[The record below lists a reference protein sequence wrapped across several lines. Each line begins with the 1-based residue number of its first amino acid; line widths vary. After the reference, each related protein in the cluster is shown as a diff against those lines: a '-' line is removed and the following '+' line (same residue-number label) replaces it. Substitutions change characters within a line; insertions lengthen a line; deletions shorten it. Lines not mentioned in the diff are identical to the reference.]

1 MSIKRNHLEMER
13 RRKLAA
19 RLFEKGVAPAEV
31 ARRLEV
37 ARQVAYR
44 WKQTWESGGLEA
56 LASKGPA
63 GPKAKLSVSQIEQVC
78 DALLVGP
85 GAQGYRTEL
94 WTCPRVALLIR
105 DLTGVRYH
113 PGHVWKLLGALGFSC
128 QRPTRRAMERNAKKI
143 SRWKRVE
150 WPDIK
155 KKPNASGAPSFSLTR
170 RA

>member
-1 MSIKRNHLEMER
+1 MER
-13 RRKLAA
+13 RRKRAA

-63 GPKAKLSVSQIEQVC
+63 GPKAKLSTAQIAHVC
-78 DALLVGP
+78 DALLEGP
-85 GAQGYRTEL
+85 GARGYRTDL
-94 WTCPRVALLIR
+94 WTCPRVARLISE
-105 DLTGVRYH
+105 LTGVMYH

-128 QRPTRRAMERNAKKI
+128 QRPARRAIERNEKKI

-150 WPDIK
+150 WPNIK
-155 KKPNASGAPSFSLTR
+155 KKPAASVAPSFTLTR

>member
-1 MSIKRNHLEMER
+1 MER
-13 RRKLAA
+13 RRKRAA

-44 WKQTWESGGLEA
+44 WRQTWESGGLAA
-56 LASKGPA
+56 LASRGPA
-63 GPKAKLSVSQIEQVC
+63 GPKARLNAAQIELVC
-78 DALLVGP
+78 DALLEGP

-94 WTCPRVALLIR
+94 WTCPRVALLIGN
-105 DLTGVRYH
+105 LTGVKYH

-128 QRPTRRAMERNAKKI
+128 QRPTRRAIERNQKEI
-143 SRWKRVE
+143 SHWKRVG
-150 WPDIK
+150 WPNIK
-155 KKPNASGAPSFSLTR
+155 KKPAASVAPSFSLTR